1 MDIQLLV
8 SILGPALWEVFKTLL
23 EKGRDIALDKGSQP
37 LKDWVDKGYDGRKDA
52 ETLYAALSKTL
63 DQLTAEG
70 QHDALVA
77 TWKFTGLDKKAQFAL
92 AGAAVEMTRYA
103 PETISAELLNLLNMN
118 ESQRAMLARFVFLL
132 RENLMGMDKFKDGLQ
147 YANEM
152 DGLGE
157 LRGLSSQMVIVADR
171 LTALLGYEEALV
183 AERRLTTDDA
193 QALRDYLAE
202 VRQKWEG
209 LMLPLLRKKT
219 GDITSAKWIGWPR
232 VPKKLCRSRPK
243 NWNRWRLENC
253 STVTRNLF

>member
-92 AGAAVEMTRYA
+92 AGAAV
-103 PETISAELLNLLNMN
+103 
-118 ESQRAMLARFVFLL
+118 
-132 RENLMGMDKFKDGLQ
+132 D
-147 YANEM
+147 
-152 DGLGE
+152 
-157 LRGLSSQMVIVADR
+157 
-171 LTALLGYEEALV
+171 
-183 AERRLTTDDA
+183 
-193 QALRDYLAE
+193 ALRAGNDFRRVVESPEYE
-202 VRQKWEG
+202 R
-209 LMLPLLRKKT
+209 
-219 GDITSAKWIGWPR
+219 ITTRHVGA
-232 VPKKLCRSRPK
+232 LCFPIA
-243 NWNRWRLENC
+243 
-253 STVTRNLF
+253 